1 MIMFA
6 ANLVLALIWYAAT
19 VRGGWNLIFGFAI
32 GYAVLWWMSPILG
45 KSRYFEK
52 LPQLIRFTGFLA
64 WQLVHSSLRVAR
76 DVVTRKTY
84 RRPGIVAVPL
94 DAKTDAEISVLALFI
109 SLTPG
114 TLAIDVS
121 DDRKV
126 LYVHE
131 MFITDPEEVRRQ
143 LKAGFE
149 RYVLALLR

>member
-1 MIMFA
+1 
-6 ANLVLALIWYAAT
+6 
-19 VRGGWNLIFGFAI
+19 
-32 GYAVLWWMSPILG
+32 
-45 KSRYFEK
+45 
-52 LPQLIRFTGFLA
+52 
-64 WQLVHSSLRVAR
+64 LRVAR

-94 DAKTDAEISVLALFI
+94 DAKTDAEITVLALFI